1 MNEGHVQGDCPVC
14 GFFPLRSVSSVVWKK
29 KYENR
34 LYATLLTERR
44 HLYKMAF
51 GGRAIGIASIR
62 VCHPQTRS
70 STPSGQHSLAHLIH
84 ASCVL
89 HFPHYAG
96 LFPTNLLM
104 EAVPIRQR
112 FSRGV
117 QLRFVPDTPAD
128 RHSRALTSPAQVGT
142 AEPLLPLRRSAQQ
155 SPCFPCTGR
164 HSRALASPAQVGIAE
179 PLRPLHRSAQQSP
192 CFPCAGGI
200 AEPLLP
206 LPRSAY
212 FDHPLIWQG
221 IYKIIVPQYPA
232 ASQVHPFLHSL
243 YG

>member
-51 GGRAIGIASIR
+51 GGMSIGIASIGVR
-62 VCHPQTRS
+62 HPQTRS
-70 STPSGQHSLAHLIH
+70 STPSGQHSLANLIH

-96 LFPTNLLM
+96 LSPH
-104 EAVPIRQR
+104 E
-112 FSRGV
+112 
-117 QLRFVPDTPAD
+117 PAD
-128 RHSRALTSPAQVGT
+128 GSCPNPAAIFLGRTVAVCPGH
-142 AEPLLPLRRSAQQ
+142 PRRSAQQ
-155 SPCFPCTGR
+155 SPYVPCLGR
-164 HSRALASPAQVGIAE
+164 HSRALASPAQVGT
-179 PLRPLHRSAQQSP
+179 
-192 CFPCAGGI
+192 